1 MKKDSKD
8 NPIKGGE
15 SSIAVAESSQALS
28 PAEPRRGTAR
38 LRADSSAVPARRNIT
53 LQLEESGA
61 PKWETVTEK
70 NREAWREILS
80 HPSTVQAL
88 GLAPRAAAAPSAPL
102 IPSAAVGALFDGL
115 SRFEAL
121 ACAKLLKVPFDDAQR
136 LLAFTPE
143 EKEKLVPVTQALAE
157 KYIPVAAEKY
167 GAEFT
172 FAWLLLSMVA
182 AKVQAVQALPREAGP
197 PSSPPADSP
206 AEARLQ

>member
-1 MKKDSKD
+1 MAKSTK
-8 NPIKGGE
+8 PTTVAG
-15 SSIAVAESSQALS
+15 VAESDSLQ
-28 PAEPRRGTAR
+28 PETGDPPRRGTAR

-70 NREAWREILS
+70 NREAWREILA

-88 GLAPRAAAAPSAPL
+88 GLAPRAAPAPDAPL

-136 LLAFTPE
+136 ILAFTPE

-172 FAWLLLSMVA
+172 FVWLLASMVA
-182 AKVQAVQALPREAGP
+182 AKVTAVQALPREAGP
-197 PSSPPADSP
+197 PSSPPSELA
-206 AEARLQ
+206 AEARVQ